1 MSILQTSSAEQ
12 IPDGSFLVDVHALY
26 KPFFSVDALRALFT
40 HETYEYDPVPDN
52 NWLYA
57 AFKGFQAL
65 KQDPQRCIRTFATVG
80 TGPGLD
86 AIGAAHI
93 FRPAH
98 VIATDMNAL
107 VLPVAEKNILD
118 HVPDSA
124 VRVSVLQGNLCAP
137 LRDAGFCA
145 DLIYANL
152 PLLPAD
158 AASLIQGMRSSTFAP
173 QEILATA
180 PEVYRQYQLGM
191 IYQFL
196 CDARSSL
203 TENGSVAIN
212 LGCRVPLSLVRQMF
226 QDCGYTY
233 RELFVMLKKQSQP
246 DDVLPGFSS
255 AEQEEG
261 IVFDF
266 YRYDEALHAFP
277 LDTLMSAES
286 LKQALLSFRVSA
298 KEAQKLHE
306 SGVVIG
312 HIVQMIEGKVCIG
325 SHTYCTPLGHH
336 DLWEEDDFCR
346 HSKD

>member
-1 MSILQTSSAEQ
+1 MSILRTSSAEQ

-26 KPFFSVDALRALFT
+26 KPFFSMDALRALFT
-40 HETYEYDPVPDN
+40 HETYEYDPIPEN

-65 KQDPQRCIRTFATVG
+65 TQDPQRCIRTFATVG

-93 FRPAH
+93 FRPTH

-118 HVPDSA
+118 HVPDSS
-124 VRVSVLQGNLCAP
+124 VRVRVLHGNLCAP
-137 LRDAGFCA
+137 LREAGFCA

-152 PLLPAD
+152 PLLPAH
-158 AASLIQGMRSSTFAP
+158 AASLIHGMRSSTFAP

-212 LGCRVPLSLVRQMF
+212 LGGRVPFSLIRQMF
-226 QDCGYTY
+226 MDCGYTY
-233 RELFVMLKKQSQP
+233 RDLFVMVKKQSQP
-246 DDVLPGFSS
+246 DDVLPGFSR
-255 AEQEEG
+255 AEEDTG
-261 IVFDF
+261 IEFDF
-266 YRYDEALHAFP
+266 YHHDAALEALPSDAS
-277 LDTLMSAES
+277 MSAVS
-286 LKQALLSFRVSA
+286 LKDFLQPFRVSA
-298 KEAQKLHE
+298 REALTLHKKGIE
-306 SGVVIG
+306 IA
-312 HIVQMIEGKVCIG
+312 HIVQMIEGKI
-325 SHTYCTPLGHH
+325 L
-336 DLWEEDDFCR
+336 
-346 HSKD
+346 